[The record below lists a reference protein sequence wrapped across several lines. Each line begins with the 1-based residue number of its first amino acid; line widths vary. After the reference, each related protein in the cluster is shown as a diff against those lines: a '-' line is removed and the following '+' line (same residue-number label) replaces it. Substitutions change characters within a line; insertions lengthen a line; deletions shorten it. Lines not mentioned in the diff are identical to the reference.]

1 MPPLQPNDSGSSN
14 SGGRG
19 RASRRAR
26 TVISC
31 NECHRRKQKC
41 DRLQPCNQCIGRRV
55 ESLCQYATR
64 SSSPRLAATTQTGT
78 KATEIGS
85 ASSSNSSPNTYVHT
99 SSSTNELSPGNYDE
113 VSTAV
118 EVSRKRRTVAD
129 NSEGENNSGDM
140 SNSDSLAES
149 DIDSEDDDDDVDGL
163 GYFKSGVANIAQD
176 VAELNLSYK
185 GVSPAG
191 CASSIAAKRSKAA
204 SRNRKVVS
212 RVLRA
217 MPPRPYVELLVRI
230 FFTDA
235 NFYQS
240 LNEVAFWESLRQWW
254 ELPDRASNIT
264 TPMLTFRLMSI
275 SIQFVPKEHLATVQ
289 QIDHSLGALT
299 KDYSQAARELSVLLP
314 DCIDKVTE
322 SLLFAAWWKYE
333 ARMKESWYSLATA
346 IRMAQE
352 IKLDIE
358 EPDTPP
364 SYEREQR
371 RRLWWTIY
379 HWDRC
384 MGLILGR
391 PTMIKDEAWDVPL
404 PLDLPDKCYYPSIT
418 PAAAVT
424 EFTGRVLA
432 FKLAPYISEL
442 DTDPHNLYKNLAVY
456 TASLPAYF
464 AIFAP
469 DTSLDEQYPYLIAQ
483 RESMATTICMILCAL
498 HRRNVPVPDL
508 LSFCLRLLT
517 AADRML
523 SLSREHQYRQ
533 FMHVYQNLE
542 PSVLICR
549 EILKTSGRLAESG
562 FVMCRDRFGNPIDVW
577 QCLRAVESALAR
589 LKIVRPKNR
598 VAGKAYRIVKEL
610 FRRVKVQVE
619 EERVRYD
626 RLHNADNGGSPPDEN
641 VVETEIKKVQVGQA
655 KPASVAARTNETSVA
670 TATSLTGSFPFA
682 GPRSNG
688 WTNQD
693 RLENADLT
701 DIEDPMVD
709 DPVMKI
715 MQQYN
720 LSNLVRAS
728 PDDDTVTPTTPPET
742 LTSVPPDFTF
752 DKRPPSMNPHYPSQ
766 LQMQPQPQPPQQ
778 QHLAPHQLLL
788 DQDRQI
794 DNGDQMMVSWAD
806 EIDIENWDMSA
817 IGEQMD
823 FGML

>member
-1 MPPLQPNDSGSSN
+1 MQPSQPNDSRSSN

-19 RASRRAR
+19 RSSRRAR

-41 DRLQPCNQCIGRRV
+41 DRLQPCNQCIGRKV
-55 ESLCQYATR
+55 ESLCQYAAR
-64 SSSPRLAATTQTGT
+64 SSSPRLATTTQTGT

-85 ASSSNSSPNTYVHT
+85 ASSNNSSPSTYVHT
-99 SSSTNELSPGNYDE
+99 SSSMTELSPSNYDE

-118 EVSRKRRTVAD
+118 PVSRKRRPVAD
-129 NSEGENNSGDM
+129 NSEGENNNGDM
-140 SNSDSLAES
+140 SDSDSLVES
-149 DIDSEDDDDDVDGL
+149 DIDSEDDDDDFDTL
-163 GYFKSGVANIAQD
+163 GYFKSGVANIAHD
-176 VAELNLSYK
+176 IAELNLSCK

-191 CASSIAAKRSKAA
+191 CESSIAAKRTKTA
-204 SRNRKVVS
+204 SRNRKLVS
-212 RVLRA
+212 RVLRT

-230 FFTDA
+230 FFSDA

-240 LNEVAFWESLRQWW
+240 LNQVAFCESLRQWW
-254 ELPDRASNIT
+254 ELPDRVSNIAN
-264 TPMLTFRLMSI
+264 PMLTFRLMSI

-289 QIDHSLGALT
+289 QIDHSLGTLT
-299 KDYSQAARELSVLLP
+299 KDYSQAARELSALLP

-322 SLLFAAWWKYE
+322 SVLFAAWLKYE

-352 IKLDIE
+352 IKLDVE

-391 PTMIKDEAWDVPL
+391 PSMIKDELWDVPL
-404 PLDLPDKCYYPSIT
+404 PLDLPDECYYPSIT

-424 EFTGRVLA
+424 EFTGRVLS
-432 FKLAPYISEL
+432 FKLAPYISAL
-442 DTDPHNLYKNLAVY
+442 DTDPHNLYKDLTVY

-464 AIFAP
+464 SIHAP
-469 DTSLDEQYPYLIAQ
+469 DTSLDAQYPFLIAQ

-498 HRRNVPVPDL
+498 YRRKVPVPDP

-523 SLSREHQYRQ
+523 SLSGEHQYRQ
-533 FMHVYQNLE
+533 FMIVYQNLE

-549 EILKTSGRLAESG
+549 EILKMSGSLAESG
-562 FVMCRDRFGNPIDVW
+562 FVMCRDRSGNAIDLW

-589 LKIVRPKNR
+589 LKIVRPRNK
-598 VAGKAYRIVKEL
+598 VAGKAYRILKEL
-610 FRRVKVQVE
+610 FRRVKAQVDQ
-619 EERVRYD
+619 ERVRYA
-626 RLHNADNGGSPPDEN
+626 RLHDFHKGDSPPEEN
-641 VVETEIKKVQVGQA
+641 MVERKTKKVRVGQA
-655 KPASVAARTNETSVA
+655 KPVDVTASTNGTSVA
-670 TATSLTGSFPFA
+670 TTAAANVPNSFSIS
-682 GPRSNG
+682 GPPSD
-688 WTNQD
+688 WTDQV

-701 DIEDPMVD
+701 DIEDSMPD
-709 DPVMKI
+709 DSVMKI
-715 MQQYN
+715 MQHFD

-728 PDDDTVTPTTPPET
+728 PNDTVTPTTSPET
-742 LTSVPPDFTF
+742 LTNMPPDFTV
-752 DKRPPSMNPHYPSQ
+752 DKRPNPQYPGQ
-766 LQMQPQPQPPQQ
+766 LQMQPHQQQQ
-778 QHLAPHQLLL
+778 QHLAPQQML

-794 DNGDQMMVSWAD
+794 DNGDQMLFSWAD
-806 EIDIENWDMSA
+806 DIDIENWDMSA